1 MEINR
6 DWAHLE
12 FEFRLP
18 AGISKHTL
26 RPGGWLIAVMA
37 EIDTTLPAWGEGQRE
52 KYESEVEIT
61 DYSGGQALYGKFTI
75 RHGIGYYKG
84 GIVFDEPL
92 PNMDTAN
99 PYILETREFTPPL
112 IVHSLGCWPAP

>member
-1 MEINR
+1 MEISR
-6 DWAHLE
+6 DRAHLE

-18 AGISKHTL
+18 AGISKYTL

-37 EIDTTLPAWGEGQRE
+37 EIDTTKPAWHEGLGE

-61 DYSGGQALYGKFTI
+61 DYSGGRALYGKFTI
-75 RHGIGYYKG
+75 WHGRGFHKG

-92 PNMDTAN
+92 PNIDTAN
-99 PYILETREFTPPL
+99 PYVLETREFTPPL
-112 IVHSLGCWPAP
+112 IVHSLGCWHTP

>member
-6 DWAHLE
+6 DRAHLE

-18 AGISKHTL
+18 AGISKYTL

-37 EIDTTLPAWGEGQRE
+37 EIDTTLPAWGEGLGG

-61 DYSGGQALYGKFTI
+61 DYSGGPARYGKFTI
-75 RHGIGYYKG
+75 RHGYGNYKG
-84 GIVFDEPL
+84 GIVFGEPL
-92 PNMDTAN
+92 PNRDAEN
-99 PYILETREFTPPL
+99 PYVLETREFTPPL
-112 IVHSLGCWPAP
+112 IVHSLGCWVEP